1 MSQHDRYISP
11 FSTRY
16 ASDEMQYIFSDD
28 NKFRTWRRLWV
39 ALARAEMNQGL
50 TNITP
55 DMVAEL
61 EAHVDDINY
70 DVAIAREKL
79 VRHDVMSHV
88 YAYGQQC
95 PKAAG
100 IIHLGATS
108 CYVGDNTDII
118 VMRQGLELV
127 RKKLIGVLAKLARF
141 AQEYKDMPCMA
152 YTHCQPAQ
160 PTTVGKRATL
170 WANELVMDLQE
181 IDHRLATLQLRGV
194 KGTTGTQAS
203 FMELFKGD
211 ADKIRAVDASIAEE
225 MGFDPK
231 AVIPVSGQTYSRK
244 VDAFVLNALAG
255 IGQSCMKFA
264 TDLRLLANFKEM
276 EEPFEKNQIGS
287 SAMPYKRNPM
297 RSERIAALC
306 RYVVCDSMNPA
317 LTASTQWLERTLD
330 DSANRR
336 IALPEAFLAVDA
348 ILTLYNNVIGGLQV
362 YPKIIKKNLDR
373 ELPFMAT
380 ENIMMYC
387 VTNKGADRQVLHEA
401 IRRHSFAAVKAIKEE
416 GADNDLAER
425 ILADKLFD
433 LTREELDKIMD
444 VHAFTGIAE
453 RQVDDFVAD
462 VDKLL
467 KQNKDFLTEAEQ
479 VRV

>member
-70 DVAIAREKL
+70 EVAIEREKL

-141 AQEYKDMPCMA
+141 AEEYKDMPCMA

-194 KGTTGTQAS
+194 KGTPAPRHPS
-203 FMELFKGD
+203 W
-211 ADKIRAVDASIAEE
+211 SC
-225 MGFDPK
+225 
-231 AVIPVSGQTYSRK
+231 SR
-244 VDAFVLNALAG
+244 
-255 IGQSCMKFA
+255 
-264 TDLRLLANFKEM
+264 
-276 EEPFEKNQIGS
+276 
-287 SAMPYKRNPM
+287 AMPT
-297 RSERIAALC
+297 RSARWTLPLL
-306 RYVVCDSMNPA
+306 RRWA
-317 LTASTQWLERTLD
+317 LTPRPSSRCPARPTAARWTPLCSTHWPASAR
-330 DSANRR
+330 
-336 IALPEAFLAVDA
+336 
-348 ILTLYNNVIGGLQV
+348 
-362 YPKIIKKNLDR
+362 
-373 ELPFMAT
+373 
-380 ENIMMYC
+380 
-387 VTNKGADRQVLHEA
+387 
-401 IRRHSFAAVKAIKEE
+401 AA
-416 GADNDLAER
+416 
-425 ILADKLFD
+425 
-433 LTREELDKIMD
+433 
-444 VHAFTGIAE
+444 
-453 RQVDDFVAD
+453 
-462 VDKLL
+462 
-467 KQNKDFLTEAEQ
+467 
-479 VRV
+479 